1 MEKCEVTGMK
11 VRIVKREMGDPA
23 ADCSQEAEEVEVVI
37 YCTEETERVRE
48 LRDAILA
55 KERRY
60 RGTDGDRSALL
71 DPEEIFYF
79 ESVDK
84 KVFACLASRVW
95 QVSGS
100 LERLEK
106 ELAGRNYLRAS
117 KSVLMNLGRVEE
129 FTSTMG
135 NRIIATMENGEK
147 IVISRHYARRLRML
161 LK

>member
-1 MEKCEVTGMK
+1 MK
-11 VRIVKREMGDPA
+11 VRIMQREMSDSAAGHDP
-23 ADCSQEAEEVEVVI
+23 EAEEVEVVI
-37 YCTEETERVRE
+37 YCAEETEKIRK
-48 LRDAILA
+48 LRDAIMA

-84 KVFACLASRVW
+84 KVFACLASSVW

-100 LERLEK
+100 LERLER

-117 KSVLMNLGRVEE
+117 KSVLMNLERVEE

-147 IVISRHYARRLRML
+147 IVISRHYARQLRML